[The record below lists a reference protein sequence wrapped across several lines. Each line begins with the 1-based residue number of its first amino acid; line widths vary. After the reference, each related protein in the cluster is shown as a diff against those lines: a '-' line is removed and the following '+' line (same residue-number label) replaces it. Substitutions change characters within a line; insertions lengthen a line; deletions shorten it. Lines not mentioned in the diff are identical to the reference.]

1 MGHDHEHENKH
12 EPHTHTHDSADAVE
26 LPVWADPSVPESDLD
41 PAGISRRN
49 LLRSAGL
56 LGGGAAA
63 MSVLGGTGIAAASTR
78 SPREQG
84 PDDDTRSYV
93 YLAGDHHIH
102 TQFSSDAMYRP
113 HDQAFQAAKY
123 GLDWIVITDH
133 GSVGHAKFGV
143 DKVNPDIRAARA
155 ALKSL
160 LVFQGLEWNIP
171 AAEHATIIVTPG
183 DNEVSVLSAFEN
195 GYDGVVKGAT
205 VGAEGNPATAANELL
220 AIQGLQF
227 LKSKIGASDGVDDAV
242 MLANHPARKG
252 LDTPHEFRAWRDQGQ
267 GVAIGMEG
275 APGHQ
280 NAAVPDGFH
289 TAGARG
295 EYGNTAVSV
304 GASAWAGYTTPNWEY
319 YRTWGGFDAFTAM
332 VGGLWDS
339 LLSEGRPWWITA
351 NSDSHKVLGDP
362 YVNGPIAPLADGTPA
377 PNFDASG
384 AYLAPVEVAN
394 ISAADALS
402 YADFFPGAF
411 SRNHVGASRFGYRS
425 VLAGLR
431 SGNAWVDHGQLVDDV
446 QVRVKADGWDM
457 RGVTLGGTLRVR
469 KGVDV
474 VVTIDVTP
482 AQNLNN
488 NGDQPRLSRVDVIRG
503 LVTGIVGDQDTLAA
517 PQTRVVKMFD
527 VSGKSSRVRLSLTF
541 KRVSESFYLRLR
553 GTDGNRLGAGFY
565 PNQDPS
571 GPKLDVIGSA
581 DPWKDLW
588 FYTNPVFVDVR

>member
-1 MGHDHEHENKH
+1 MGHDHDHEHG
-12 EPHTHTHDSADAVE
+12 PHTHTHANDDAE
-26 LPVWADPSVPESDLD
+26 LPAWADPSVPETELD
-41 PAGISRRN
+41 PGGISRRK
-49 LLRSAGL
+49 LLRNAGL

-63 MSVLGGTGIAAASTR
+63 MSVLGAPGVAAAS
-78 SPREQG
+78 SGSSHHDHPH
-84 PDDDTRSYV
+84 DDPSSYV

-113 HDQAFQAAKY
+113 HDQAFQAARY

-133 GSVGHAKFGV
+133 GSIGHAKFGV
-143 DKVNPDIRAARA
+143 DKVNPDIRAARQ

-171 AAEHATIIVTPG
+171 AAEHATVIVTPG
-183 DNEVSVLSAFEN
+183 DNEVSVLKAFEN
-195 GYDGVVKGAT
+195 GYDGVVKGALAS
-205 VGAEGNPATAANELL
+205 GPNDPATPGNELL
-220 AIQGLQF
+220 AIQGLKF
-227 LKSKIGASDGVDDAV
+227 LASKIGKKDGVDDIV

-252 LDTPHEFRAWRDQGQ
+252 LDAPHEFRAWRDQGQ

-280 NAAVPDGFH
+280 NAGVPDGFH

-295 EYGNTAVSV
+295 EYGNSPTSNSFPA
-304 GASAWAGYTTPNWEY
+304 YTTPNLEY

-339 LLSEGRPWWITA
+339 LLSEGRPWWITS

-384 AYLAPVEVAN
+384 AYLAPMEVAK
-394 ISAADALS
+394 ISAADGLS
-402 YADFFPGAF
+402 YADFFPGAY
-411 SRNHVGASRFGYRS
+411 SRNHVGSARFGYRA

-446 QVRVKADGWDM
+446 QLRVRAGGRDM
-457 RGVTLGGTLRVR
+457 RGVTLGHTLRVR
-469 KGVDV
+469 RGTDIELTVD
-474 VVTIDVTP
+474 ITP
-482 AQNLNN
+482 AQRMNN
-488 NGDQPRLSRVDVIRG
+488 NGDLPHLSRVDVIRG
-503 LVTGIVGDQDTLAA
+503 LITGVVGDKDTLAA
-517 PQTRVVKMFD
+517 PHTSVVKMFD
-527 VSGKSSRVRLSLTF
+527 VAGKRNRFRLSLTF
-541 KRVSESFYLRLR
+541 KKVAEPFYLRLR
-553 GTDGNRLGAGFY
+553 GTDGNRLGAGY
-565 PNQDPS
+565 YASQDPS
-571 GPKLDVIGSA
+571 GPKVDVIGAA

>member
-1 MGHDHEHENKH
+1 MGHDHEQEHG
-12 EPHTHTHDSADAVE
+12 PHTHTHGQNEGVE
-26 LPVWADPSVPESDLD
+26 LPTWADPTVPESELD
-41 PAGISRRN
+41 PSGISRRN

-63 MSVLGGTGIAAASTR
+63 MSVLGSPGVAAASTR
-78 SPREQG
+78 SSRSATPQ
-84 PDDDTRSYV
+84 DDPSSYV

-143 DKVNPDIRAARA
+143 DLVNPDIRSARA
-155 ALKSL
+155 AIKNL

-183 DNEVSVLSAFEN
+183 DNEVSVLRAFEN

-205 VGAEGNPATAANELL
+205 VGAVGDPATPGNELL

-227 LKSKIGASDGVDDAV
+227 LAGKRGASDGVDDVV

-252 LDTPHEFRAWRDQGQ
+252 IDSPHEFRAWRDQGQ
-267 GVAIGMEG
+267 GIAIGMEG

-280 NAAVPDGFH
+280 NGGVPNGFH
-289 TAGARG
+289 TTGARG
-295 EYGNTAVSV
+295 EYAFTP
-304 GASAWAGYTTPNWEY
+304 SAQSWPAYTTPNFDY
-319 YRTWGGFDAFTAM
+319 YRTWGGFDSFTAM

-362 YVNGPIAPLADGTPA
+362 FVNGPVANRADGTSTTV
-377 PNFDASG
+377 FDESG
-384 AYLAPVEVAN
+384 RYLSAVEVAQ
-394 ISAADALS
+394 ISAADGLS
-402 YADFFPGAF
+402 YSDFFPGAY
-411 SRNHVGASRFGYRS
+411 SRNHVGATRFGYAA

-446 QVRVKADGWDM
+446 QVRVKGGGFDM

-469 KGVDV
+469 KGADV
-474 VVTIDVTP
+474 ELTLDITP
-482 AQNLNN
+482 AQGINN
-488 NGDQPRLSRVDVIRG
+488 NGDVPHLSRVDVIRG
-503 LVTGIVGDQDTLAA
+503 LVTGPTSDQDTLAA
-517 PQTRVVKMFD
+517 PNTSVVKMFD
-527 VSGKSSRVRLSLTF
+527 VSGRTKRFRLSL
-541 KRVSESFYLRLR
+541 KLKHVSAPFYLRLR
-553 GTDGNRLGAGFY
+553 GTDGNRLGPGFY

-571 GPKLDVIGSA
+571 GPAMDVIGAA

-588 FYTNPVFVDVR
+588 FYTNPIFVDVR

>member
-1 MGHDHEHENKH
+1 MGHDHDHEHMH
-12 EPHTHTHDSADAVE
+12 EPHTHSHVSDDGTE
-26 LPVWADPSVPESDLD
+26 LPAWADPEVPESELD
-41 PAGISRRN
+41 SGGISRRN
-49 LLRSAGL
+49 LLRNAGL

-63 MSVLGGTGIAAASTR
+63 MSVLGGTGVAAASSR
-78 SPREQG
+78 SMRDHRPH
-84 PDDDTRSYV
+84 DDTRSYV

-183 DNEVSVLSAFEN
+183 DNEVSVLKAFEN
-195 GYDGVVKGAT
+195 GYDGVVTGT
-205 VGAEGNPATAANELL
+205 TGGAEGDPATATNELL

-227 LKSKIGASDGVDDAV
+227 LKSKIGAADGVDDAV

-280 NAAVPDGFH
+280 NAGKPDGFH
-289 TAGARG
+289 TSGARG
-295 EYGNTAVSV
+295 EYGNTATSV
-304 GASAWAGYTTPNWEY
+304 GSSAWSGYTTPNWDY

-339 LLSEGRPWWITA
+339 LLSEGRPWWITS

-377 PNFDASG
+377 ANFDASG
-384 AYLAPVEVAN
+384 AYLAPVQVAN
-394 ISAADALS
+394 ISAADGLS
-402 YADFFPGAF
+402 YADFFPGAY
-411 SRNHVGASRFGYRS
+411 SRNHVGAAQFGYRS
-425 VLAGLR
+425 VLSGLR
-431 SGNAWVDHGQLVDDV
+431 SGNAWVDHGQLIDDL
-446 QVRVKADGWDM
+446 QVRVKAHGWDM

-469 KGVDV
+469 KGADV
-474 VVTIDVTP
+474 VINIDVTP
-482 AQNLNN
+482 AQHTNN
-488 NGDQPRLSRVDVIRG
+488 NGDLPHLSRVDVIRG
-503 LVTGIVGDQDTLAA
+503 LITGVVADKNTLAA
-517 PQTRVVKMFD
+517 PNTRVVKMFD
-527 VSGKSSRVRLSLTF
+527 VAGKHKRFRLSLTF
-541 KRVSESFYLRLR
+541 KRVSEPFYLRLR

-565 PNQDPS
+565 PTQDPD
-571 GPKLDVIGSA
+571 GPKTDVIGDA